1 MRTAEALGESP
12 QPHKIYP
19 SFSKRKETIMAK
31 KKKEMKKKEKKKKE
45 KKKKEKKKC
54 KCKKNKKKK

>member
-1 MRTAEALGESP
+1 MRTAEAHGESP

-31 KKKEMKKKEKKKKE
+31 KKKE

>member
-12 QPHKIYP
+12 QPHNIYP

-31 KKKEMKKKEKKKKE
+31 KKKEKKKKE
-45 KKKKEKKKC
+45 KKKEKKKC
-54 KCKKNKKKK
+54 KCKEKKKKK